1 MNQLSLLLT
10 RCLLSTLWFQI
21 LISYLRKVTPVRLMF
36 VDCLLKMIG
45 RVSEKELALE
55 ISEAYPSLSTCLQS
69 GKIVISAT
77 HGDQS
82 NLLRI

>member
-1 MNQLSLLLT
+1 
-10 RCLLSTLWFQI
+10 
-21 LISYLRKVTPVRLMF
+21 MF

-55 ISEAYPSLSTCLQS
+55 ISEAYPSLSTCLPS